1 MGSQICAD
9 LLSAIIDTAISNL
22 ISAAAE
28 QISLAVGWEEELE
41 TLQNKLRMIKD
52 VLLDAEERQV
62 RDRAV
67 KGWLEKLRDV
77 VFEADDVLDEAAY
90 ESEKCKVENQ
100 NQKLRKVLNFF
111 TSNPLRFRSDE
122 IARKIKKIIASV
134 EAINNEAREFGLQN
148 RLAGTV
154 VSEHRRNAQTHS
166 TIADLSEFVGRKDDI
181 SMIVHLLTD
190 SLDESR
196 LSVLSI
202 VGMPGLGKTTL
213 AQALYNDEQIRNYF
227 GERIWVCVSD
237 NFEVEKILTEML
249 ESLTGNSCA
258 VKNKDTVIQK
268 IREAMGE
275 NNFLL
280 VLDDMWDEESH
291 GKFED
296 LRSCLLGVCKM
307 SRNRVIVTTRNEKV
321 ALKMRTLPKHM
332 HHLGKLQTADCWS
345 IIRKRVPGDVSITLE
360 LEKIGRDI
368 AQLCGG
374 VPLVARVI
382 GGILCT
388 ELLDRITW
396 LSIKGKIE
404 ALGPLEH
411 DIEIRGVIKLSFDHL
426 PELALKQC
434 FAFCSIF
441 PKDFV
446 MERKL
451 LIQLWMALGFLQ
463 STEESLM
470 TMEDI
475 GNKYVNDLLSYSL
488 FQEQQRDSFGTLISC
503 KMHDLIHDF
512 AQLISKSE
520 TMIWKSQSNIP
531 NVRNLNLIYGIGT
544 VPTNLRD
551 VAPKLLT
558 LFLKGD
564 FSNEMKVDLRSLRV
578 LSFVDSVDTKELP
591 PCVGNMKNLR
601 YLDISRTQITKLPEF
616 IPKLCKLQTFRFMT
630 CRSLEMPPKG
640 IGSLIN
646 LRHIY
651 FNNEKQMPANIGK
664 LTCLQT
670 LPMFFV
676 GTTMGCKIGEL
687 GSLRGLK
694 GSLKICNLEHVKDK
708 SEAMGAKLHEKT
720 ISKLR
725 LRWGKESNRD
735 GDEDVFEGLQ
745 PHSDLQ
751 VLEIDGYGGK
761 SLPSWMLKNVSNCDM
776 LLLKNL
782 VELRIVQCRKLES
795 IPVMTGFS
803 SLQMLSISNCVEL
816 STIADGAFAKL
827 ASLKELRILECPKLE
842 RVSSNGLSLPQSLLI
857 PDCKELS
864 SLSTSTCLK
873 VLSLNACKNLRS
885 IPSLCGLTSLE
896 ELLFMTCGLEH
907 LPSGLSSCIAL
918 KKLGIYNC
926 HSLISIPEELKEI
939 HSLVD
944 LWIDSCPKL
953 RNIPE
958 NTLNSL
964 TNLKRLRF
972 GGFSEELE
980 EFPALGSIH
989 SLQGSLEELH
999 LIGWGKLTQFPPEIQ
1014 NLNFIALKTVSILDF
1029 KEVETLPKWLG
1040 SLSSLKS
1047 LFINGC
1053 PRLKYLPSG
1062 LSSFTTL
1069 EQLSIHGS
1077 PNLVFANLE
1086 EILGGLA
1093 GLKKL
1098 WIGSF
1103 SEELEQFPS
1112 LSSIHNLGTSLEQLH
1127 LFGWETLTQLPHQI
1141 QYLIA
1146 LRDLAIF
1153 NFNGVEALP
1162 DWLGNL
1168 SSLQHLWIISCKNLK
1183 HLPSAEAIQCL
1194 SKLTFLSISDCPE
1207 LEIRCDRERGPE
1219 WHKISH
1225 IPTIRMNGEYI

>member
-1 MGSQICAD
+1 MDLQWAD
-9 LLSAIIDTAISNL
+9 LLLSPIINTTISKL
-22 ISAAAE
+22 ISTVAE
-28 QISLAVGWEEELE
+28 QISLAVCWKEELE
-41 TLQNKLRMIKD
+41 TLQNKLRTIKD
-52 VLLDAEERQV
+52 VLLDAEERKVQ
-62 RDRAV
+62 DRAV

-77 VFEADDVLDEAAY
+77 VFEAEDVLDEVAY
-90 ESEKCKVENQ
+90 ESEKCKMQNQ
-100 NQKLRKVLNFF
+100 NQRLKRVHKFF
-111 TSNPLRFRSDE
+111 TSNPLLFRRE
-122 IARKIKKIIASV
+122 MAGKIKKIIASV

-166 TIADLSEFVGRKDDI
+166 TVGDLSAVVGREDDT
-181 SMIVHLLTD
+181 SKIVHLLTD
-190 SLDESR
+190 SLDESQ

-213 AQALYNDEQIRNYF
+213 AQAVYNDEPIKNYF

-237 NFEVEKILTEML
+237 NFEVERVLTEML
-249 ESLTGNSCA
+249 ESLTKESSA
-258 VKNKDTVIQK
+258 VINKNTVIQK
-268 IREAMGE
+268 IREAMKE

-296 LRSCLLGVCKM
+296 LRSCLRGICKS
-307 SRNRVIVTTRNEKV
+307 SRNRVIVTTREEKV
-321 ALKMRTLPKHM
+321 ALKMRM
-332 HHLGKLQTADCWS
+332 HHEPIHRLRKLQDADCWS
-345 IIRKRVPGDVSITLE
+345 LIRNRVFRNASLSPE
-360 LEKIGRDI
+360 LENIGWDI

-388 ELLDRITW
+388 ENLDRVTW
-396 LSIKGKIE
+396 LSIKSQIE

-411 DIEIRGVIKLSFDHL
+411 DREMRGVIKLSFDHL
-426 PELALKQC
+426 PEPALKQC

-446 MERKL
+446 MDREM
-451 LIQLWMALGFLQ
+451 LIQFWMAKGFLQ
-463 STEESLM
+463 SADESPM

-475 GNKYVNDLLSYSL
+475 GNKYINDLLSYSL
-488 FQEQQRDSFGTLISC
+488 FQEEERDSFGILISC

-520 TMIWKSQSNIP
+520 IMIWKSQRNIS
-531 NVRNLNLIYGIGT
+531 NVRNLNLIYGVGT
-544 VPTNLRD
+544 VPTNLID
-551 VAPKLLT
+551 VAPKLQT
-558 LFLKGD
+558 LFLKD
-564 FSNEMKVDLRSLRV
+564 SFSSDMKVDLKSLRI
-578 LSFVDSVDTKELP
+578 LSFVDSVDAKELL
-591 PCVGNMKNLR
+591 PCVSNFKNLR
-601 YLDISRTQITKLPEF
+601 YLDISRTQITKLPKF
-616 IPKLCKLQTFRFMT
+616 IPKLYKLQTFRFMT
-630 CRSLEMPPKG
+630 CRSLEMPPEG

-651 FNNEKQMPANIGK
+651 FSDEEQMPANIGK

-676 GTTMGCKIGEL
+676 GTTMGCKIEEL

-720 ISKLR
+720 IYELR

-735 GDEDVFEGLQ
+735 EDVLEGLQ

-761 SLPSWMLKNVSNCDM
+761 NLPSWMLKNVSNCD
-776 LLLKNL
+776 LFLLKNL
-782 VELRIVQCRKLES
+782 AKLRLEECKKLES

-803 SLQMLSISNCVEL
+803 SLQMLSISSCVEL
-816 STIADGAFAKL
+816 GIIADGAFVKL
-827 ASLKELRILECPKLE
+827 VSLKELRIFNCHKLE
-842 RVSSNGLSLPQSLLI
+842 RVSSNGLSLPHSLLI
-857 PDCKELS
+857 PDCKELN

-873 VLSLNACKNLRS
+873 VLSFRFCENLRS
-885 IPSLCGLTSLE
+885 IPSLYGLSCLE
-896 ELLFMTCGLEH
+896 EILFIECGLEH

-918 KKLGIYNC
+918 KKLIIAGC
-926 HSLISIPEELKEI
+926 RSLISIPEELKEI

-964 TNLKRLRF
+964 TNLKRLTF

-980 EFPALGSIH
+980 EFSAFGSIH
-989 SLQGSLEELH
+989 SLQGSLEELR
-999 LIGWGKLTQFPPEIQ
+999 LTGWGKLTEFPPEIQ
-1014 NLNFIALKTVSILDF
+1014 NLNLTALKQLAIVDF
-1029 KEVETLPKWLG
+1029 EEVETLPKWLG

-1047 LFINGC
+1047 LRIWSGR
-1053 PRLKYLPSG
+1053 RLKYLPSG
-1062 LSSFTTL
+1062 LSFFTTL
-1069 EQLSIHGS
+1069 EHLGIYGC
-1077 PNLVFANLE
+1077 PNLVSANLE

-1093 GLKKL
+1093 CLKKL
-1098 WIGSF
+1098 WIGGF
-1103 SEELEQFPS
+1103 SKELEEFPS
-1112 LSSIHNLGTSLEQLH
+1112 LSSIHNLGTSLEE
-1127 LFGWETLTQLPHQI
+1127 LFLYGWEKLTELPHQI
-1141 QYLIA
+1141 QYLTA
-1146 LRDLAIF
+1146 LRRLLISAFD
-1153 NFNGVEALP
+1153 GVEALP
-1162 DWLGNL
+1162 KWLENL
-1168 SSLQHLWIISCKNLK
+1168 SSLQDLGIRHCKNLK
-1183 HLPSAEAIQCL
+1183 HLPSAEAIRCL
-1194 SKLTFLSISDCPE
+1194 SKLTYLCISKCPE
-1207 LEIRCDRERGPE
+1207 LEIRCNKERGPE

-1225 IPTIRMNGEYI
+1225 IPTIKVNGKYI

>member
-9 LLSAIIDTAISNL
+9 LLSAIIDSAISNL
-22 ISAAAE
+22 ISAATE
-28 QISLAVGWEEELE
+28 QISLALGWEEELE

-52 VLLDAEERQV
+52 VLLDADERQV

-77 VFEADDVLDEAAY
+77 VFEADDVLDEVAY

-100 NQKLRKVLNFF
+100 NQKRRKLLNFL
-111 TSNPLRFRSDE
+111 TSNPLRSRSDE

-134 EAINNEAREFGLQN
+134 EAINNEATQFGLQN

-154 VSEHRRNAQTHS
+154 VSEHRRNTQTHS
-166 TIADLSEFVGRKDDI
+166 TIGDLSEVVGREDDI
-181 SMIVHLLTD
+181 SKIVHLLTD
-190 SLDESR
+190 SLDESQ

-345 IIRKRVPGDVSITLE
+345 IIRKRVPGDASITLE

-388 ELLDRITW
+388 ERLDRVTW
-396 LSIKGKIE
+396 LLIKGKIE

-411 DIEIRGVIKLSFDHL
+411 DIEIRGVIKLSFDQL

-446 MERKL
+446 MEREL

-488 FQEQQRDSFGTLISC
+488 FEEQQRDSFGTLISC

-551 VAPKLLT
+551 VAPKLRT

-616 IPKLCKLQTFRFMT
+616 IPKLCKLQTFRFIT
-630 CRSLEMPPKG
+630 CRSLEMPPEG

-651 FNNEKQMPANIGK
+651 FSDEEQMPTNIGK

-676 GTTMGCKIGEL
+676 GTTMGCKIEEL
-687 GSLRGLK
+687 GSLRGLR

-725 LRWGKESNRD
+725 LRWGKESNQ
-735 GDEDVFEGLQ
+735 DEDVLEGLQ

-761 SLPSWMLKNVSNCDM
+761 NLPSWMLKNVSNCD
-776 LLLKNL
+776 LFLLKNL
-782 VELRIVQCRKLES
+782 AELRLEQCKKLES

-803 SLQMLSISNCVEL
+803 SLQMLSISNCAEL
-816 STIADGAFAKL
+816 STIAEGAFVKL
-827 ASLKELRILECPKLE
+827 ASLKELHIFNCCKLE
-842 RVSSNGLSLPQSLLI
+842 RVSANGSSLPHSLLI
-857 PDCKELS
+857 PDCRELN

-873 VLSLNACKNLRS
+873 VLTLCGCKNLRY
-885 IPSLCGLTSLE
+885 IPSLYGLSSLE
-896 ELLFMTCGLEH
+896 DVTFSHCGLEH
-907 LPSGLSSCIAL
+907 LPNGLSSCIAL
-918 KKLGIYNC
+918 KKLTIC
-926 HSLISIPEELKEI
+926 SCDSLISIPEELKEI

-944 LWIDSCPKL
+944 LWIDRCSKL
-953 RNIPE
+953 RSIPE

-980 EFPALGSIH
+980 EFSALGSFH
-989 SLQGSLEELH
+989 SLQGSLEELD
-999 LIGWGKLTQFPPEIQ
+999 LIGWGKLTEFPPEIQ
-1014 NLNFIALKTVSILDF
+1014 NLNLTSLQRLSIEHF
-1029 KEVETLPKWLG
+1029 EEVETLPKWLG

-1047 LFINGC
+1047 LTIWGC
-1053 PRLKYLPSG
+1053 LRLKYLPSG
-1062 LSSFTTL
+1062 LSFFTTL
-1069 EQLSIHGS
+1069 ERLTIYRC
-1077 PNLVFANLE
+1077 PNLVSANLE
-1086 EILGGLA
+1086 EILGGLTR
-1093 GLKKL
+1093 LKAL
-1098 WIGSF
+1098 WIGPF
-1103 SEELEQFPS
+1103 PEELEEFPIS
-1112 LSSIHNLGTSLEQLH
+1112 LSSIHNLGTSLEELC
-1127 LFGWETLTQLPHQI
+1127 LCGWEKLTQLPHQI
-1141 QYLIA
+1141 RYLTA
-1146 LRDLAIF
+1146 LRHLSIYFFD
-1153 NFNGVEALP
+1153 GVKALP
-1162 DWLGNL
+1162 EWLGSL
-1168 SSLQHLWIISCKNLK
+1168 SSLQSLGILHCKNLK
-1183 HLPSAEAIQCL
+1183 HLPSAEAIRCL
-1194 SKLTFLSISDCPE
+1194 SKLTLLHISDCPE
-1207 LEIRCDRERGPE
+1207 LGIRCDKGRGPE

-1225 IPTIRMNGEYI
+1225 IPTIYMNGKQI

>member
-22 ISAAAE
+22 ISAATE

-52 VLLDAEERQV
+52 VLLDADERQV

-77 VFEADDVLDEAAY
+77 VFEADDVLDEVPH
-90 ESEKCKVENQ
+90 ESETCKVENQ
-100 NQKLRKVLNFF
+100 NPKLRKMLNFF
-111 TSNPLRFRSDE
+111 TSNPLRSRSDE
-122 IARKIKKIIASV
+122 IARKIKNIIASV
-134 EAINNEAREFGLQN
+134 EAINNEATQFGLQN

-154 VSEHRRNAQTHS
+154 VSEHRRNTQTHS
-166 TIADLSEFVGRKDDI
+166 TIGDLSEVVGREDDI
-181 SMIVHLLTD
+181 SKIVHLLTD
-190 SLDESR
+190 SLDESQ

-237 NFEVEKILTEML
+237 NFEVEKIVTEML

-332 HHLGKLQTADCWS
+332 HHLGKLRTADCWS
-345 IIRKRVPGDVSITLE
+345 IIRKRVPGDASITLE

-388 ELLDRITW
+388 ERLDRVMW

-434 FAFCSIF
+434 FAFCCIF

-446 MERKL
+446 MEREL

-470 TMEDI
+470 TIEDI

-488 FQEQQRDSFGTLISC
+488 FEEQQRDSFGTLISC

-520 TMIWKSQSNIP
+520 TMIWKSQRNIP
-531 NVRNLNLIYGIGT
+531 NVRNLNLIYGIRT

-551 VAPKLLT
+551 VAPKLHT

-564 FSNEMKVDLRSLRV
+564 FSYEMKLDLRSLRV
-578 LSFVDSVDTKELP
+578 LSFVDSLDTKELP

-601 YLDISRTQITKLPEF
+601 YLNISRTQITKLPEF
-616 IPKLCKLQTFRFMT
+616 IPKLYKLQTFRFMT
-630 CRSLEMPPKG
+630 CRSLEMPPEG

-646 LRHIY
+646 LRHMY

-676 GTTMGCKIGEL
+676 GTTKGRKIEEL

-708 SEAMGAKLHEKT
+708 SEAMGAKLYEKT
-720 ISKLR
+720 ISELR

-735 GDEDVFEGLQ
+735 EDVLEGLQ

-751 VLEIDGYGGK
+751 VLEIHGYGGK
-761 SLPSWMLKNVSNCDM
+761 NLPSWMLKNLSNCDLF
-776 LLLKNL
+776 LLRNL
-782 VELRIVQCRKLES
+782 AELRIVKCKKLER

-803 SLQMLSISNCVEL
+803 SLQMLYISNCVEL
-816 STIADGAFAKL
+816 SVIAGGAFGKL
-827 ASLKELRILECPKLE
+827 ASLKELHILDCPKLE

-873 VLSLNACKNLRS
+873 VLSLDGCENLRS
-885 IPSLCGLTSLE
+885 IPSLRGLSSLKE
-896 ELLFMTCGLEH
+896 VIFIHCGLEH
-907 LPSGLSSCIAL
+907 LPNGLSSGIAL
-918 KKLGIYNC
+918 KKLGIFNC

-944 LWIDSCPKL
+944 LQIQLCSEL
-953 RNIPE
+953 RSIPE
-958 NTLNSL
+958 NALNSL
-964 TNLKRLRF
+964 TNLKKLAI

-980 EFPALGSIH
+980 EFPGLS
-989 SLQGSLEELH
+989 SLQASLERLD
-999 LIGWGKLTQFPPEIQ
+999 LIGWGKLTEFPPEIQ
-1014 NLNFIALKTVSILDF
+1014 NPNLTALNRLSIEDF

-1040 SLSSLKS
+1040 NLSSLKS
-1047 LFINGC
+1047 LFIGRC
-1053 PRLKYLPSG
+1053 LRLKYLPSG
-1062 LSSFTTL
+1062 LSFFTTL
-1069 EQLSIHGS
+1069 EQLVIVRC
-1077 PNLVFANLE
+1077 PNLVSANLE

-1093 GLKKL
+1093 RLKMLCIGL
-1098 WIGSF
+1098 F
-1103 SEELEQFPS
+1103 SEELEEFPS
-1112 LSSIHNLGTSLEQLH
+1112 LSSIHNLGSSLEYLA
-1127 LFGWETLTQLPHQI
+1127 LSGWAKLTQLPHQI
-1141 QYLIA
+1141 QHLTA
-1146 LRDLAIF
+1146 LTHLSIWDF
-1153 NFNGVEALP
+1153 HGVKALP
-1162 DWLGNL
+1162 EWLGNL
-1168 SSLQHLWIISCKNLK
+1168 SSLQELGIQRCKNLK
-1183 HLPSAEAIQCL
+1183 HLPSAESIRHL
-1194 SKLTFLSISDCPE
+1194 SKLKFLKILECPE
-1207 LEIRCDRERGPE
+1207 LETRCRKESGSE

-1225 IPTIRMNGEYI
+1225 IPTIRINEEDI

>member
-1 MGSQICAD
+1 MDPQWAHL
-9 LLSAIIDTAISNL
+9 LLSPIINTTISKL
-22 ISAAAE
+22 ISFAAE
-28 QISLAVGWEEELE
+28 QISLGVGWKKELE

-77 VFEADDVLDEAAY
+77 VYEADDVLDEVAY

-100 NQKLRKVLNFF
+100 NQKLRKVHKFF
-111 TSNPLRFRSDE
+111 TSNPLLFRRE
-122 IARKIKKIIASV
+122 IAGKIKKIIESV

-148 RLAGTV
+148 RLAGRV
-154 VSEHRRNAQTHS
+154 VSEHRRNVQSHS
-166 TIADLSEFVGRKDDI
+166 SDGDLSKVVGREDDI
-181 SMIVHLLTD
+181 SKIVHLLTD

-213 AQALYNDEQIRNYF
+213 AQAVYNDEQIRNYF
-227 GERIWVCVSD
+227 GKRIWVCVSD
-237 NFEVEKILTEML
+237 DFEVERVLTEML
-249 ESLTGNSCA
+249 ESLTKESSA
-258 VKNKDTVIQK
+258 VRNKETVFQK
-268 IREAMGE
+268 IKEAMKE

-296 LRSCLLGVCKM
+296 LRSSLCGICKS
-307 SRNRVIVTTRNEKV
+307 SRNRVIVTTRQEKV
-321 ALKMRTLPKHM
+321 ALKMRM
-332 HHLGKLQTADCWS
+332 HHEPIHRLGKLQDADCWS
-345 IIRKRVPGDVSITLE
+345 IIRNRVFRNASISPE
-360 LEKIGRDI
+360 LENIGWDI

-382 GGILCT
+382 GGILCA
-388 ELLDRITW
+388 ENLDRVTW
-396 LSIKGKIE
+396 LSIKRKIE

-411 DIEIRGVIKLSFDHL
+411 DAEITGVIKLSFDHL
-426 PELALKQC
+426 PEPALKQC

-446 MERKL
+446 MDREM
-451 LIQLWMALGFLQ
+451 LIQLWMAKGFLQ
-463 STEESLM
+463 STDESPT

-475 GNKYVNDLLSYSL
+475 GNKYINDLLSYSL
-488 FQEQQRDSFGTLISC
+488 FQKDVMFRSGTITIGC

-520 TMIWKSQSNIP
+520 IMIWKSQRNIS
-531 NVRNLNLIYGIGT
+531 NVRNLNLIYGVGT

-551 VAPKLLT
+551 VAPKLHT
-558 LFLKGD
+558 LFLKD
-564 FSNEMKVDLRSLRV
+564 SFSSDMKVDLKSLRV
-578 LSFVDSVDTKELP
+578 LSFVDSVDAKELP
-591 PCVGNMKNLR
+591 PCVSNLKNLR
-601 YLDISRTQITKLPEF
+601 YLDISRTQITKLPKF
-616 IPKLCKLQTFRFMT
+616 IPKLYKLQTFSFMT
-630 CRSLEMPPKG
+630 CRSLEMPPGG

-651 FNNEKQMPANIGK
+651 FNDEKQMPANIGK

-676 GTTMGCKIGEL
+676 GATMGCKIEEL

-725 LRWGKESNRD
+725 LRWGKESNQ
-735 GDEDVFEGLQ
+735 DEDVLEGLQ

-761 SLPSWMLKNVSNCDM
+761 NLPSWMLKNVSNCD
-776 LLLKNL
+776 LFLLKNL
-782 VELRIVQCRKLES
+782 AKLRLEECKKLES

-816 STIADGAFAKL
+816 SIIADGAFAKL
-827 ASLKELRILECPKLE
+827 ASLKELHISNCPKLE
-842 RVSSNGLSLPQSLLI
+842 RVSSNGLSLPHSLLI
-857 PDCKELS
+857 PDCKELN

-873 VLSLNACKNLRS
+873 VLSLSGCENLRS
-885 IPSLCGLTSLE
+885 IPSLCGLSSLE
-896 ELLFMTCGLEH
+896 QVIFRRCGLEH

-918 KKLGIYNC
+918 KMLRIHNC
-926 HSLISIPEELKEI
+926 DSLISIPEELKEI

-944 LWIDSCPKL
+944 LAIHSCPKL

-964 TNLKRLRF
+964 TNLKRLHF
-972 GGFSEELE
+972 GGFSDELE
-980 EFPALGSIH
+980 EFRALGSIH
-989 SLQGSLEELH
+989 SLPGSLEQLY
-999 LIGWGKLTQFPPEIQ
+999 LIGWGKLTEFPPEIQ
-1014 NLNFIALKTVSILDF
+1014 NLNLTALKWLSIEDF

-1040 SLSSLKS
+1040 SLSSLES
-1047 LFINGC
+1047 LTICGC
-1053 PRLKYLPSG
+1053 LRLKYLPSG
-1062 LSSFTTL
+1062 LSFFTTL
-1069 EQLSIHGS
+1069 EWLHINRC
-1077 PNLVFANLE
+1077 PNLVSANLE

-1093 GLKKL
+1093 RLKTL
-1098 WIGSF
+1098 SIGGF
-1103 SEELEQFPS
+1103 SEELEEFPS
-1112 LSSIHNLGTSLEQLH
+1112 SSSIHNLGTSLENLC
-1127 LFGWETLTQLPHQI
+1127 LFGWEKLTQLPHQI
-1141 QYLIA
+1141 KHLTA
-1146 LRDLAIF
+1146 LRHLFISGF
-1153 NFNGVEALP
+1153 HGVKALP
-1162 DWLGNL
+1162 EWLGNL
-1168 SSLQHLWIISCKNLK
+1168 SSLEDLRIVDCKNLK
-1183 HLPSAEAIQCL
+1183 HLPSAEAIRCL
-1194 SKLTFLSISDCPE
+1194 SKLTFLLIINCPE
-1207 LEIRCDRERGPE
+1207 LEIRCDKERGPE